1 MPQCL
6 TIDIC
11 LPSIRSFCQ
20 RVGPGPGPS
29 IHILDDDSLLNVF
42 YLYRPALF
50 DDADDDDEKV
60 LHGRQW
66 DCDGR
71 WWYKLTHVCRRWRC
85 LILGSASHL
94 GLGLLCK
101 YDTPIADMLAHSPP
115 LPLIIHFVDPGPNHR
130 DRVRRI
136 RLWTAADRL
145 QSIIRAIDGEFPI
158 LEHLDLRFH
167 GFRDTHDVDVSLR
180 LAFRAPRLRHVLS
193 SNLGFFIGSPLVSTT
208 TGIAVLWLTGIY
220 PPPFVPSNDLIQLL
234 SLMPHLEMLDIDFRF
249 TFTYFGLEG
258 PLLQT
263 RITNHV
269 TLPNLRWLCLGGSN
283 AYLELLL
290 AQMATPLLRRF
301 RIWFFHEPTFSVPCL
316 LQFMSANNNLMF
328 GDAVFNFYDSV
339 VDVAVYPSEES
350 RRNAFNIIMSPL
362 TFAEQISSV
371 AQVFSE
377 LSPVF
382 SAVEHLTLETEE
394 HRVRSAMQSEVD
406 WRRLLRSLSNVKTL
420 HVADGLALEVSR
432 SLQLRDGESPMEL
445 LPKLEQLSFSGK
457 GDVGNAFSPF
467 IDARQNAGSPVL
479 LVYHRTRLAR
489 R

>member
-1 MPQCL
+1 MPVDGN
-6 TIDIC
+6 TGS
-11 LPSIRSFCQ
+11 LPDASTASRACVSRSRDRTLSVNAGDVPKFLPTC
-20 RVGPGPGPS
+20 GPGPS

-42 YLYRPALF
+42 YLYRPVLL
-50 DDADDDDEKV
+50 DDAEDDDEKV
-60 LHGRQW
+60 LHGGQW
-66 DCDGR
+66 DCDER
-71 WWYKLTHVCRRWRC
+71 WWYKLKHVCRRWRC
-85 LILGSASHL
+85 LILGAKYNFPPNYGD
-94 GLGLLCK
+94 GL
-101 YDTPIADMLAHSPP
+101 ILA
-115 LPLIIHFVDPGPNHR
+115 LNHR

-136 RLWTAADRL
+136 RLWTAAGQL
-145 QSIIRAIDGEFPI
+145 QSVIRAIGGEFPI
-158 LEHLDLRFH
+158 LEHLDLQFH
-167 GFRDTHDVDVSLR
+167 GFPDTRDVNLTLR
-180 LAFRAPRLRHVLS
+180 LAFRAPRLRHIIS
-193 SNLGFFIGSPLVSTT
+193 SNLGFLIGSPLVSTT
-208 TGIAVLWLTGIY
+208 TGIVVLWFTFIY
-220 PPPFVPSNDLIQLL
+220 PPPCVPSNDLIQLL
-234 SLMPHLEMLDIDFRF
+234 SLMPHLEMLDIDFKF
-249 TFTYFGLEG
+249 TPTYFGREG
-258 PLLQT
+258 QLLQT
-263 RITNHV
+263 QSANHV

-301 RIWFFHEPTFSVPCL
+301 GIWFFYEPTFSVPCL

-328 GDAVFNFYDSV
+328 GDAVFNFEDSV

-350 RRNAFNIIMSPL
+350 RRNAFNIMMSPWN
-362 TFAEQISSV
+362 FAEQISFV
-371 AQVFSE
+371 AQIFSK

-445 LPKLEQLSFSGK
+445 LPELEQLSFSGK

-467 IDARQNAGSPVL
+467 IDARQNAGYPVS